1 MLSVKRIVK
10 GIPKGSPFH
19 DRLVGEAHL
28 LKNLNSPNIPVIY
41 DVEED
46 ERFTYIIEQYI
57 EGESLGAVFQNRLL
71 SERELFLYII
81 RISNIIK
88 YLHTLPEKIYYL
100 DMKPE
105 NIIISGDDVYLVDF
119 GSAVEERS
127 AAEELRSGTKG
138 YSAPELEEGRALNEK
153 TDIFSLGILLGT
165 MTRHSDIS
173 KDIEKKL
180 LRIADKACSKAIWN
194 RISKADI
201 FIRMIERIRDG
212 ETGNTKKVRKLTARL
227 RGKRIGIMGLSQGN
241 GVTTMTLAAAECLR
255 RMGLKKICVVE
266 QSDRNDIGE
275 FVRNC
280 GGRRDEV
287 TKTWVKGG
295 IHYLTGIPGPQRLR
309 ALNDSYDCMIFD
321 LGSDAGTALGTMWLC
336 DIRIVAAGAA
346 PWRRKEYSF
355 FNRLKG
361 DRKDMKNWIIF
372 VNLADNKSLADFGDY
387 GAGMLPFPYEP
398 DPSNPAKETVG
409 LFEKAFRMIP

>member
-19 DRLVGEAHL
+19 DRLVREAHL

-46 ERFTYIIEQYI
+46 DRFTYIIEQYI
-57 EGESLGAVFQNRLL
+57 EGESLGAVFQKRLL

-81 RISNIIK
+81 RISSIIK

-100 DMKPE
+100 DMKPG
-105 NIIISGDDVYLVDF
+105 NIIICGEEVYLVDF
-119 GSAVEERS
+119 GSAAQESSS
-127 AAEELRSGTKG
+127 AGDLRSGTKG
-138 YSAPELEEGRALNEK
+138 YCAPELEDGRAIDEK
-153 TDIFSLGILLGT
+153 ADIYSLGVLLRS
-165 MTRHSDIS
+165 MTEHSDIS
-173 KDIEKKL
+173 KNTEKKL
-180 LRIADKACSKAIWN
+180 LRIADKACSRSVWN

-201 FIRMIERIRDG
+201 FIKMLEKIRDG
-212 ETGNTKKVRKLTARL
+212 ETCNTKKGRKISEKL

-241 GVTTMTLAAAECLR
+241 GVTTMTLAMAEYLR
-255 RMGLKKICVVE
+255 HAGLKKICVVE
-266 QSDRNDIGE
+266 QNDREDIDG
-275 FVRNC
+275 FIRC
-280 GGRRDEV
+280 RGGRRDEV
-287 TKTWVKGG
+287 TKAWVKGG
-295 IHYLTGIPGPQRLR
+295 IYYLTGIPGQQRLK

-321 LGSDAGTALGTMWLC
+321 LGPDVGNALGTMWLC

-346 PWRRKEYSF
+346 PWRRKEYSIF
-355 FNRLKG
+355 EKLGGN
-361 DRKDMKNWIIF
+361 RKDLKNWIIF
-372 VNLADNKSLADFGDY
+372 VNLADNKSLADFGNY

-398 DPSNPAKETVG
+398 DPLNPGAETIR